1 MTPPTAFDARV
12 RALTGAYEALI
23 TRPNQRVAGGGGI
36 IDRYRH
42 PALTSAHT
50 PVFWRYDLSPA
61 TNPQLLE
68 RMGINAVFNPGAIK
82 HDGRYLMVVRVEGVD
97 RKSFFG
103 VAESP
108 NGIDQ
113 WRFWDYPIR
122 LPETADPD
130 GNVYDMRLTRHEDGW
145 IYGVFC
151 AERRDPCAPGDPS
164 AATAQAGIARTHD
177 LITWERLPD
186 LRTRSRQ
193 QRNVVLHPELVD
205 GRYAFYTRPQDGF
218 LTTGSGAG
226 IGWGLADDI
235 TNAVVEHEE
244 IIDPRLYHTVKE
256 VKNGQGPPPIK
267 TTAGWLH
274 LAHGVRGTAAGL
286 RYVLYL
292 FMTDRAEPW
301 RVTHAPAGHLIA
313 PEADE
318 RVGDVSNVVFSNGWI
333 ADDDGTV
340 FIYYASSDTRIHVAT
355 SSIDRLVDHALHA
368 PTDPSRSAG
377 AVDQRFDLIRRNL
390 DP

>member
-1 MTPPTAFDARV
+1 
-12 RALTGAYEALI
+12 
-23 TRPNQRVAGGGGI
+23 
-36 IDRYRH
+36 
-42 PALTSAHT
+42 
-50 PVFWRYDLSPA
+50 
-61 TNPQLLE
+61 
-68 RMGINAVFNPGAIK
+68 
-82 HDGRYLMVVRVEGVD
+82 
-97 RKSFFG
+97 
-103 VAESP
+103 
-108 NGIDQ
+108 
-113 WRFWDYPIR
+113 
-122 LPETADPD
+122 
-130 GNVYDMRLTRHEDGW
+130 
-145 IYGVFC
+145 
-151 AERRDPCAPGDPS
+151 
-164 AATAQAGIARTHD
+164 
-177 LITWERLPD
+177 
-186 LRTRSRQ
+186 
-193 QRNVVLHPELVD
+193 
-205 GRYAFYTRPQDGF
+205 
-218 LTTGSGAG
+218 
-226 IGWGLADDI
+226 
-235 TNAVVEHEE
+235 
-244 IIDPRLYHTVKE
+244 
-256 VKNGQGPPPIK
+256 
-267 TTAGWLH
+267 LH